1 MLQHTVRLLLWVIG
15 AISLAL
21 GVIGIFLPVM
31 PTAPFVLLAAACW
44 AKASPRLHRML
55 LEHNHTGP
63 ILRAWEERGAIPR
76 TGKWLGT
83 LGMAVSSVGVA
94 IRLSSTPHWWLA
106 ALMAVTCTVIAF
118 WMWSRPDA

>member
-55 LEHNHTGP
+55 LEH
-63 ILRAWEERGAIPR
+63 
-76 TGKWLGT
+76 
-83 LGMAVSSVGVA
+83 
-94 IRLSSTPHWWLA
+94 
-106 ALMAVTCTVIAF
+106 
-118 WMWSRPDA
+118 